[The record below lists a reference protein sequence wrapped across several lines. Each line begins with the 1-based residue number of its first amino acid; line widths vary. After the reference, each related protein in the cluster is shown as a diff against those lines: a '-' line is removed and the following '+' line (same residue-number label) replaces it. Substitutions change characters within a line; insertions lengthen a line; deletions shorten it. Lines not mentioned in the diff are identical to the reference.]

1 MSFREQAEQ
10 VLAGLGG
17 KENIT
22 EMEPCV
28 TRIRVEVSDDSK
40 VDDAALRQ
48 AGAFGVMRMGKAIQV
63 ILGPQA
69 DNIEAEIRKIMEG
82 S

>member
-1 MSFREQAEQ
+1 MSFRDQAEQ

-28 TRIRVEVSDDSK
+28 TRIRVEVVDTNK
-40 VDDAALRQ
+40 VDEAVLRQ
-48 AGAFGVMRMGKAIQV
+48 AGAFGVMRMGSAIQV

-69 DNIEAEIRKIMEG
+69 DNIEGEMRKLMEG